1 VFEGWKP
8 VCSQYLYPLF
18 RHVLV
23 VFDGVRGLE
32 ASLFTIYVSPLQART
47 GSVRWCSRVG
57 SQSVHNICILSSGT
71 YWLCSVVFE
80 GWKPV
85 CSQYLYP
92 LFRHVLVVFGGV
104 RGLEASLFT
113 ISVSSL
119 QARTGCVRWCSRAG
133 CQSVHN
139 ICILSSGT
147 YWLCSVVFEGWKP
160 VCLQYMY
167 PLFRHVLVVFG
178 VVRGLDANL
187 FTISVSSL
195 QARTGCV
202 RWCSRVGSQSVHNIC
217 ILSSCTYWL
226 CSVVCEG
233 WKPICSQYL
242 YPLFRHV
249 LVVFGGVR
257 GLEASLEA
265 DENLDVD
272 DPSLLFQHYLNA
284 CPSQGSRTIRTEV
297 GLDN

>member
-1 VFEGWKP
+1 MQLIV
-8 VCSQYLYPLF
+8 
-18 RHVLV
+18 RHALAM
-23 VFDGVRGLE
+23 FDGVRGLD
-32 ASLFTIYVSPLQART
+32 ANLFTISVSSLQART
-47 GSVRWCSRVG
+47 GCVRWCSRDG

-80 GWKPV
+80 GWKPL

-104 RGLEASLFT
+104 RGMEASLCT

-119 QARTGCVRWCSRAG
+119 QANTGCVRWCSRDG
-133 CQSVHN
+133 SHSVHN

-160 VCLQYMY
+160 VCARYLY
-167 PLFRHVLVVFG
+167 PLFNHVLVVFG
-178 VVRGLDANL
+178 GVRGMEAIL
-187 FTISVSSL
+187 FTISVTSL

-217 ILSSCTYWL
+217 IFSSGTYWL

-233 WKPICSQYL
+233 WKPVLRRMRTWTWTIPASCSNTTSTPVPHRAPEPFVQRWVWITNWQTSARFDNKWTYL
-242 YPLFRHV
+242 
-249 LVVFGGVR
+249 G
-257 GLEASLEA
+257 E
-265 DENLDVD
+265 
-272 DPSLLFQHYLNA
+272 
-284 CPSQGSRTIRTEV
+284 IW
-297 GLDN
+297 